1 MKWILAAAFAAI
13 AILLFPGETEAR
25 SCAVTVEVKDSLTFS
40 LSEIS
45 LDSACASFDLTLK
58 HVGTM
63 PAGTMGHNWV
73 LTRSED
79 FAGAVKEG
87 QKSGAANNFIK
98 PGDPRVLAA
107 TRVIGGG
114 EETTITLDPALLQV
128 GGDYTF
134 FCSFPA
140 HFVLMRGKL
149 TVH

>member
-1 MKWILAAAFAAI
+1 MKWILGAAFAAT
-13 AILLFPGETEAR
+13 LLFPGETEAS
-25 SCAVTVEVKDSLTFS
+25 SCAVTVEVKDSLAFS
-40 LSEIS
+40 LKEIRV
-45 LDSACASFDLTLK
+45 DSACASFDLTLK

-63 PAGTMGHNWV
+63 PASTMGHNWV

-79 FAGAVKEG
+79 FDGAVKDG

-98 PGDPRVLAA
+98 PDDTRVLAA
-107 TRVIGGG
+107 TKVIGGG
-114 EETTITLDPALLQV
+114 EETTISLDPALLQV

-149 TVH
+149 TVF